1 MKGGNTMDMG
11 NISQLVSSIGF
22 PIVMCLIMCW
32 FIKYTADNYYQ
43 RIDALVEKMGE
54 LSEKITVL
62 LDKDG
67 DNNE

>member
-1 MKGGNTMDMG
+1 MDMS
-11 NISQLVSSIGF
+11 NIAQLVSSIGF

-32 FIKYTADNYYQ
+32 FIKYTTDNYYQ

>member
-1 MKGGNTMDMG
+1 MDMS
-11 NISQLVSSIGF
+11 NIAQLVSSIGF

-32 FIKYTADNYYQ
+32 LIKDTTDNYYQ